1 MSELSPEERVRRA
14 ERAQKAI
21 EEFFDPALSYVH
33 ATFTERLKK
42 VCASEP
48 WETGKIA
55 ALANAVRIVEELGSD
70 IKGYIHDGEEAAS
83 KLIRV
88 ERYEKMSPARR
99 RFISFAPF

>member
-1 MSELSPEERVRRA
+1 MVDMSPEDRVRRA
-14 ERAQKAI
+14 ERAARSI

-33 ATFTERLKK
+33 DTFTARLKA

-55 ALANAVRIVEELGSD
+55 ALANAVRIVEELGKD
-70 IKGYIHDGEEAAS
+70 LKGYIHDGEEAAS

-88 ERYEKMSPARR
+88 EKYEKMSPAKR
-99 RFISFAPF
+99 RFLNFAPY